1 MKRAWLVLA
10 LAIPAAAGAAGIPAP
25 QAVLA
30 PAKPA
35 AHRPLFEVKY
45 VLLPAPRTTGDLP
58 RIDYRE
64 QSATIAPSRLDGH
77 GSRELRPFSADP
89 NVEIYRQWACETLGH
104 R

>member
-45 VLLPAPRTTGDLP
+45 VLLPAPGAASDMP
-58 RIDYRE
+58 RIDYRD
-64 QSATIAPSRLDGH
+64 QSSAIAPSRLDGR

-89 NVEIYRQWACETLGH
+89 NVEICRQWACETLGH